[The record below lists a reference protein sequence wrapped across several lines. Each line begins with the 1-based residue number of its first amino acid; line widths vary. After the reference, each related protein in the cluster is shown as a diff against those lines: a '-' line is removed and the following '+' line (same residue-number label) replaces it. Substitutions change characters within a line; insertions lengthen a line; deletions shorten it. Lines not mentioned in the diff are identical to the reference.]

1 MSVLVDNPTDM
12 TIGAAW
18 CAIIGHEWGPA
29 IYGNLDEIARQ
40 VETIGV
46 KLSEGQPA
54 RRNNCYLSIGKKREN
69 GRRTLELCL
78 QAPLAE
84 PETWANYGVIAMEL
98 HDSSYRFRYY
108 TSHKPQIKNDFSS
121 RSFTEIYKIPQEV
134 FESLKEQ
141 ING

>member
-1 MSVLVDNPTDM
+1 MSILVDNPTDI

-46 KLSEGQPA
+46 KLSKGQPA
-54 RRNNCYLSIGKKREN
+54 RKINCYLSIGKKRN
-69 GRRTLELCL
+69 DGRRTLELCL
-78 QAPLAE
+78 QAPLDE
-84 PETWANYGVIAMEL
+84 PETWANYGVITMEL
-98 HDSSYRFRYY
+98 QDSKYCFKYY
-108 TSHKPQIKNDFSS
+108 TSHKPQIKNDFGS
-121 RSFTEIYKIPQEV
+121 RSFTDIYKIPREV